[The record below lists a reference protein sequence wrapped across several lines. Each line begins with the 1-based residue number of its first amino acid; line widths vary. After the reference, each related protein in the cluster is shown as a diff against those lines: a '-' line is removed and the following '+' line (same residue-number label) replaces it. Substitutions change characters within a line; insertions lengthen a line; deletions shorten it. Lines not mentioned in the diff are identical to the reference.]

1 MKKSKKMITRLILA
15 VFCFFALIQANYAWG
30 PVGHQTIAYIA
41 EDHLTPTAKQ
51 KVYTILGLDETQDM
65 ASVATWADDVR
76 IQPKYKPTASWHYI
90 DFDVRMDNTV
100 DDYVKYCPNDD
111 CVVAQIEKKI
121 AELKTTTD
129 ETKQNEDLK
138 FLIHFV
144 GDVHCPMHSVDDNDK
159 GGNLK
164 TVKLFKPDG
173 TGRGNTMKLHA
184 VWDRLIESKT
194 SEDPRELAD
203 QLEKKITKKSI
214 ADLQKGTAKD

>member
-1 MKKSKKMITRLILA
+1 
-15 VFCFFALIQANYAWG
+15 
-30 PVGHQTIAYIA
+30 
-41 EDHLTPTAKQ
+41 
-51 KVYTILGLDETQDM
+51 M